1 MPFEVP
7 VDERAARRVTI
18 WRWVSL
24 GIVALLIVLLVYI
37 AVIGFLGSGQLVE
50 PADPSADCRTPAIA
64 YSWTYEAINYDA
76 STDAEL
82 ADLPDPENCPEQG
95 APAGNRVTS
104 SDGVRLAGWYIPAG
118 NGMNSNGP
126 TIVLAHD
133 YGGNKS
139 TMLATAE
146 VLHVDYNLVLFDFRN
161 HGQSGSAAT
170 TAGVY
175 ERGDLR
181 AIVDWLESTKH
192 PVSIGVL
199 GLGMGGAAA
208 AAEAIGDIRVVAVV
222 LDSTHAT
229 LANAIQ
235 ARLDRDGFP
244 LGLPGAWSVLM
255 GGLIRTGQD
264 MSAVDPLQ
272 SLARYGERPLLII
285 AAGQDDAV
293 GSNDAQDLLQAAQ
306 EDGAD
311 AELQTCPAAGHGR
324 SVEACADDYASWV
337 LGFFGRSM
345 TASR

>member
-1 MPFEVP
+1 M
-7 VDERAARRVTI
+7 
-18 WRWVSL
+18 S
-24 GIVALLIVLLVYI
+24 
-37 AVIGFLGSGQLVE
+37 
-50 PADPSADCRTPAIA
+50 
-64 YSWTYEAINYDA
+64 
-76 STDAEL
+76 
-82 ADLPDPENCPEQG
+82 
-95 APAGNRVTS
+95 
-104 SDGVRLAGWYIPAG
+104 
-118 NGMNSNGP
+118 SNGP
-126 TIVLAHD
+126 TVVLAHD
-133 YGGNKS
+133 HGGNKS
-139 TMLATAE
+139 TMLATAA
-146 VLHVDYNLVLFDFRN
+146 VLHADYNLVLFDFRN

-181 AIVDWLESTKH
+181 AMLDWLEGTKH

-199 GLGMGGAAA
+199 GQGMGGAAA

-272 SLARYGERPLLII
+272 SLARYGERPLLIV

-293 GSNDAQDLLQAAQ
+293 GANDAADLLAAAQ
-306 EDGAD
+306 DDGAD
-311 AELQTCPAAGHGR
+311 AELQACAAAGHGQ
-324 SVEACADDYASWV
+324 SVEVCAGEYATWV
-337 LGFFGRSM
+337 LGFLQRAM
-345 TASR
+345 VPAS